1 MGIRVF
7 LCGRGKAGEGTG
19 KTDVG
24 AYDRLVRKTGNMPYS
39 FCYQPQAV
47 GFYRKMGAVQD
58 GETRSPVDG
67 RPVPHFVYDL

>member
-7 LCGRGKAGEGTG
+7 YVAEERLGRDWE
-19 KTDVG
+19 TDVG
-24 AYDRLVRKTGNMPYS
+24 AYDRLVRKTGNMPHS

-47 GFYRKMGAVQD
+47 GFYRKMGAVRD